1 MKGRANN
8 EVRKNEREKWRKRKI
23 QKDEGKKKYIYMKRE
38 RNRTNKQGIK
48 KDRAHEN
55 KS

>member
-8 EVRKNEREKWRKRKI
+8 EVRKNEREKRRMRKV
-23 QKDEGKKKYIYMKRE
+23 QKDEGKKKDKYMKRE

-48 KDRAHEN
+48 
-55 KS
+55 S